1 MIKIYDENYEY
12 VTSVFNEYQ
21 LSDFMFDHEFD
32 YKYILVKENGI
43 TKIFDVG
50 DASYIVTKAKILK
63 YSDFFQMEK
72 ICTLS
77 NVDYAAFKCWKNG
90 RQELSKDE
98 ITRIRRTIYDIG
110 QLALDKVEKEIEI
123 EWEKRINE

>member
-12 VTSVFNEYQ
+12 VTSVFNECQ
-21 LSDFMFDHEFD
+21 LSDFVFDHEFD

-72 ICTLS
+72 ICALS
-77 NVDYAAFKCWKNG
+77 NVNYSAFKCWRTGK
-90 RQELSKDE
+90 QELSKDE
-98 ITRIRRTIYDIG
+98 IACIRRTIYDIG
-110 QLALDKVEKEIEI
+110 QLALDKVEKEIEA

>member
-12 VTSVFNEYQ
+12 VTSVSNECQ
-21 LSDFMFDHEFD
+21 LSDFVFDHEFD

-43 TKIFDVG
+43 TKIFDIE
-50 DASYIVTKAKILK
+50 DALYVVTKAKIQK

-72 ICTLS
+72 ICALS
-77 NVDYAAFKCWKNG
+77 NVDYEVYECWKNG
-90 RQELSKDE
+90 THELLKDE

-110 QLALDKVEKEIEI
+110 QLTLDVAEKEIEI